1 MFKSLSETVMQGICP
16 YCYHES
22 FVYTYEDVRM
32 FLCHH
37 CQRHLNFEK
46 VEKDVN
52 NNNNGNGVARANST
66 VAINY
71 SNVLHNCTVLSDLP
85 SNHKCIQY
93 ARFRKLP
100 LSSYS
105 DIYYCEDFRKIA
117 SYAEI
122 EVGSSQRLILP
133 LRNEKGKLF
142 GVQGR
147 SLDGMEPRYIT
158 IMFDKDEEK
167 LFGKDKVNMKKTFY
181 VVEGPIDSL
190 FLENCIAM
198 AGSDGL
204 PDKYNSNAV
213 VCFDN
218 EPRNK
223 QIVDKVEKYID
234 KGFKTVVWPDHIKEK
249 DINDMILKGIDVQN
263 IIEQN
268 TYAGLAAKIKFN
280 AWKKI
285 NDKQNNN

>member
-1 MFKSLSETVMQGICP
+1 MFKTLSETVMQGSCP
-16 YCYHES
+16 YCDRDS
-22 FVYTYEDVRM
+22 FVYTYEDKKM

-37 CQRHLNFEK
+37 CQRHLSYEK
-46 VEKDVN
+46 VEKNVRSD
-52 NNNNGNGVARANST
+52 NNGSGVTGFSNT
-66 VAINY
+66 VAVNF
-71 SNVLHNCTVLSDLP
+71 SGVLRNCTVLSNLSSD
-85 SNHKCIQY
+85 HDCILY
-93 ARFRKLP
+93 ARSRKLP

-105 DIYYCEDFRKIA
+105 DLYYCEDFREIA

-122 EVGSSQRLILP
+122 EVGRSRRLILP
-133 LRNEKGKLF
+133 LRNEKEELF

-147 SLDGMEPRYIT
+147 SLDGSEPRYIT
-158 IMFDKDEEK
+158 IMFDKNEEK
-167 LFGKDKVNMKKTFY
+167 LFGKDKVDMTKTFY

-190 FLENCIAM
+190 FLKNCIAM

-204 PDKYNSNAV
+204 SDKYNSNAV
-213 VCFDN
+213 LCFDN

-249 DINDMILKGIDVQN
+249 DINDMILKGIDVQG

-280 AWKKI
+280 VWKKT
-285 NDKQNNN
+285 NGK